1 MLRTLVLFIVATACL
16 TPASAA
22 VPPGAEDAFR
32 RAVAYLKTGVAQNP
46 NTGAAVLGAMA
57 LVKADQ
63 PVNSPEVQAV
73 VAAVQKRCENEKY
86 KPETNHYYTAGLEM
100 MLLESLDPEQY
111 RAEMEKILAYILAGQ
126 RSSGAWYYPDQ
137 PEGTGDTS
145 ITQYAALGMWSADR
159 AGLTVPKEAWDRMA
173 VWHLKT
179 QNKDGGFGYHPDER
193 DWINRSL
200 PALTLGGAANLLLA
214 RLHLFPDAERRA
226 AERAKKAQAAA
237 RAEPA
242 GKRFGV
248 LEAVEIDAESEKKSK
263 AANARYAPV
272 STDSAIELSVGR
284 AAAHAATNFVLPP
297 NTVWKLYYLY
307 GMERMAALGN
317 MESLGEH
324 DWYAEG
330 TKWLIENQTKD
341 GAWISNGG
349 AVADTAFGILFLTR
363 STSKMLGRTYDVPE
377 LGGGL
382 LAGGRGLPSDLNQAK
397 PSDAKKGETSPLDE
411 LLARLEDAKATDV
424 PGVQQAVLEAV
435 RFGDREALLGQR
447 DRLRL
452 LVDDPRAEVRR
463 TAYWA
468 LGRGGEL
475 SDVPQLIQGLS
486 DPDVAVAV
494 EAQNALC
501 VLARRPTAFGVAGD
515 PFSAI
520 PESATEAVR
529 DQALAAWRKKAIS
542 EWTAWYE
549 RVAPYEERDGLGLFR

>member
-1 MLRTLVLFIVATACL
+1 M
-16 TPASAA
+16 AS
-22 VPPGAEDAFR
+22 
-32 RAVAYLKTGVAQNP
+32 LKKGIAQSP

-63 PVNSPEVQAV
+63 PVDLPEIQAV
-73 VAAVQKRCENEKY
+73 VEAVQKRCEGEKY

-100 MLLESLDPEQY
+100 MLLESVDPEQY

-126 RSSGAWYYPDQ
+126 RSSGAWYYPDMPQ
-137 PEGTGDTS
+137 GTGDTS
-145 ITQYAALGMWSADR
+145 ITQYAALGMWAADR
-159 AGLTVPKEAWDRMA
+159 AGLPVPKEAWDRMA

-179 QNKDGGFGYHPDER
+179 QNKDGGFSYHPDER
-193 DWINRSL
+193 DWMNRSL

-226 AERAKKAQAAA
+226 AEREEAAQAAA
-237 RAEPA
+237 REETT
-242 GKRFGV
+242 GKRYGV
-248 LEAVEIDAESEKKSK
+248 LEAVDIDAGPDKKTT
-263 AANARYAPV
+263 AGNTRYSPA
-272 STDSAIELSVGR
+272 STDGAIEQSVGR
-284 AAAHAATNFVLPP
+284 AAGHAATRFVLPP

-307 GMERMAALGN
+307 GLERMAALGN

-341 GAWISNGG
+341 GAWVSNGG
-349 AVADTAFGILFLTR
+349 PVADTAFGILFLTR

-397 PSDAKKGETSPLDE
+397 PSNAKKGETSPLDE

-435 RFGDREALLGQR
+435 RFGDREALIGQR

-452 LVDDPRAEVRR
+452 LADDPRAEVRR

-468 LGRGGEL
+468 LGRGGDL
-475 SDVPQLIQGLS
+475 SDVPRLIKGLS
-486 DPDVAVAV
+486 DADVAVAV

-515 PFSAI
+515 PFGAI
-520 PESATEAVR
+520 PESATDAVR
-529 DQALAAWRKKAIS
+529 DQALAAWRKKAI
-542 EWTAWYE
+542 EAWTAWYE
-549 RVAPYEERDGLGLFR
+549 RVAPYEERDGLGLFRE